1 MHIIRNA
8 TYHDA
13 PEIRNLLEAL
23 GYKTSISMLVD
34 QLKVLFGKEG
44 HEVWVYELR
53 KEVVGFVS
61 VHYLPQLA
69 FDGGVMIISYFSV
82 DEAVKD
88 TGIARELEQFI
99 AGQARLRRCERIQV
113 HCLEWRT
120 PAHQFYLQQGYLEYP
135 KYFTKRLVYAE

>member
-1 MHIIRNA
+1 MHIRNA

-69 FDGGVMIISYFSV
+69 FDGGLMLISYLSV
-82 DEAVKD
+82 DETVRD
-88 TGIARELEQFI
+88 QGIGKALEEYVT
-99 AGQARLRRCERIQV
+99 AQARIKKCERIQV
-113 HCLEWRT
+113 HCAEWRA
-120 PAHQFYLQQGYLEYP
+120 PAHQFYLQQGYVEYP